1 MLGVLAYII
10 GSFPTGVIIGKVF
23 FQKDIRDYG
32 SGNTGTTNTFRVL
45 GFVPGTVVLVI
56 DILKGT
62 LAGLLPV
69 LFYQNTHF
77 FVLLFGVIAVIGHC
91 FSVFLKFKGGKA
103 VATSAGIALAYDW
116 HFFLLSAVI
125 FAVILW
131 LTSTVSLTSIISFP
145 LFTLEAILFND
156 WLLATIAALITAFVI
171 YRHKANIQ
179 RLLNGTEEPLHFGL
193 RYKLSIKKSH
203 K

>member
-1 MLGVLAYII
+1 MGILAYLI
-10 GSFPTGVIIGKVF
+10 GSFPTGVLVGKTF
-23 FQKDIRDYG
+23 YHKDIRDYG
-32 SGNTGTTNTFRVL
+32 SGNTGTTNTYRVL
-45 GFVPGTVVLVI
+45 GFVPGTIVLVI

-91 FSVFLKFKGGKA
+91 FSIFLHFKGGKA

-116 HFFLLSAVI
+116 HFFLMSAVI
-125 FAVILW
+125 FAIILL

-145 LFTLEAILFND
+145 LITLEAVLFND
-156 WLLATIAALITAFVI
+156 WLLASIAALITVFII
-171 YRHKANIQ
+171 YRHKDNIK
-179 RLLNGTEEPLHFGL
+179 RFMNGTEEPMHFGL
-193 RYKLSIKKSH
+193 RYYILKKKSH